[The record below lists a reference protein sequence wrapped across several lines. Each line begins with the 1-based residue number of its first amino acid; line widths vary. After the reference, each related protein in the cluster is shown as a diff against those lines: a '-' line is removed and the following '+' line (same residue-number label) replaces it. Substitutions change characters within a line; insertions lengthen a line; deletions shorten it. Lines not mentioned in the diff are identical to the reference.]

1 MRRDGGPRCPAV
13 LLCLVLLAATG
24 GRGSPNCREQAVSAG
39 GTLQL
44 LLGKP
49 PKGWVRVEWR
59 AKLDLG
65 YQHRILTA
73 EHNQSVEFSMSP
85 FSGRTEFQQENFS
98 LRISPVSTADSGEYR
113 ADFED
118 SSGAVTDQC
127 FHVSVWEPV
136 HRPHLDARILHRE
149 QDRCNLSL
157 VCTVPGAGDVSYS
170 WSCGGD
176 PPGTPQPQ
184 SRLQL
189 QVRGDTDPTVCR
201 CNVSNPVSWDTAS
214 TDIVAACRAAASGL
228 FSMIPQWAVALALGL
243 ALATSI
249 ALAVSCY
256 WWKKRRKDPSGHV
269 EQPLTVY
276 EEVGKTRTNR
286 DPNGTSE
293 ATVGGN
299 TIYAVVC
306 NKAQGP
312 RCSQEPESCTIYSTV
327 QPSRRSPSLRRKR
340 LDRALVSTAYV
351 EATGGSRHWCPPLQT
366 SPLASASH
374 HLS

>member
-1 MRRDGGPRCPAV
+1 MEHDV
-13 LLCLVLLAATG
+13 LLLLLSFLFLCRA
-24 GRGSPNCREQAVSAG
+24 RGSPKCREQAVSAG

-44 LLGKP
+44 LLEKP
-49 PKGWVRVEWR
+49 PKGWVKVEWK

-73 EHNQSVEFSMSP
+73 DHDQSVEFSMSP

-118 SSGAVTDQC
+118 SSGVVTVQC
-127 FHVSVWEPV
+127 FHVSVWEPI
-136 HRPHLDARILHRE
+136 HRPHLDVRILHRE

-214 TDIVAACRAAASGL
+214 TDIVAACRAAASGSL
-228 FSMIPQWAVALALGL
+228 WPYCRVKGLLCLLVLGSLLTAVAVTHVLLRPCRPSSRG
-243 ALATSI
+243 SPRSSNPQR
-249 ALAVSCY
+249 VSVDQV
-256 WWKKRRKDPSGHV
+256 RPPDAAPN
-269 EQPLTVY
+269 ELLPTV
-276 EEVGKTRTNR
+276 
-286 DPNGTSE
+286 
-293 ATVGGN
+293 
-299 TIYAVVC
+299 
-306 NKAQGP
+306 
-312 RCSQEPESCTIYSTV
+312 ESC
-327 QPSRRSPSLRRKR
+327 
-340 LDRALVSTAYV
+340 
-351 EATGGSRHWCPPLQT
+351 
-366 SPLASASH
+366 
-374 HLS
+374 